1 MSGQCLMRG
10 PEELEVQEWPLF
22 LQSLPL
28 MEFTSAC
35 ATGIHPPLNVS
46 LNETGK
52 KTESQ
57 EW

>member
-1 MSGQCLMRG
+1 MRD

-46 LNETGK
+46 LNEAGE

-57 EW
+57 EWRAKA